1 MLEPR
6 DISETELSATWTKL
20 GEEDLGD
27 LDSLMWDMA
36 AGGEAT
42 RRFLSQKYQPNKTPL
57 DEVDIALLLEDLD
70 HARFSTRDAAFKK
83 LQDAGSAVE
92 PVLTKWLKSPDLSSE
107 ARGRLR
113 LLTENWKAGEAQTS
127 DERRQV
133 RGLEVLS
140 RIGSHDAKQQ
150 LLLLQGEQYP
160 SLIRKFAKEM
170 AEGDPGYSSNPA
182 LQFQQRLWTPR

>member
-1 MLEPR
+1 MDNALMK
-6 DISETELSATWTKL
+6 TLAT
-20 GEEDLGD
+20 
-27 LDSLMWDMA
+27 A
-36 AGGEAT
+36 
-42 RRFLSQKYQPNKTPL
+42 
-57 DEVDIALLLEDLD
+57 V
-70 HARFSTRDAAFKK
+70 AAFSCFFGCTNAFADVFGSGTNEFEIEFVTIGNPGNPPD
-83 LQDAGSAVE
+83 LTGNPRPAGSAVE
-92 PVLTKWLKSPDLSSE
+92 PVLTKWLRSPDLSSE

-113 LLTENWKAGEAQTS
+113 LLTENWKSGQAQTS

-150 LLLLQGEQYP
+150 LLLLQGEKYP

-170 AEGDPGYSSNPA
+170 VEGDAGYSSNPA